1 MSVKPLVVVVGPPAA
16 GKTRVAKRLGKI
28 LGVDVVDTDTEVVK
42 RWGPIPDL
50 FASHGEDFFRA
61 QEREA
66 VESALM
72 TQGVVALGGGAVV
85 NPATQADLMAH
96 RVALIS
102 ITAEAVVPRLD
113 NDKRP
118 LLQGG
123 LEAWK
128 ELVASRREIYQAVA
142 TREFDA
148 SHRSMDDLADE
159 VVAWVREDAEL

>member
-1 MSVKPLVVVVGPPAA
+1 P
-16 GKTRVAKRLGKI
+16 
-28 LGVDVVDTDTEVVK
+28 E
-42 RWGPIPDL
+42 L
-50 FASHGEDFFRA
+50 FSSHGEDFFRT
-61 QEREA
+61 QERAA
-66 VESALM
+66 VADALA
-72 TQGVVALGGGAVV
+72 TPGVVALGGGAVV

-102 ITAEAVVPRLD
+102 ITAEAVAPRLD

-118 LLQGG
+118 LLHGG

-128 ELVASRREIYQAVA
+128 ELVATRHKIYQAVA

-159 VVAWVREDAEL
+159 VAAWVREDAKF

>member
-72 TQGVVALGGGAVV
+72 TQGVVALGGGAVA

-102 ITAEAVVPRLD
+102 ITAEAVAARLD

>member
-102 ITAEAVVPRLD
+102 ITAEAVAPRLG

-123 LEAWK
+123 LETWK

>member
-16 GKTRVAKRLGKI
+16 GKTRVAKGLGRI

-50 FASHGEDFFRA
+50 FASHGEAFFRT

-66 VESALM
+66 VAEALA
-72 TQGVVALGGGAVV
+72 TSGVVALGGGAVV
-85 NPATQADLMAH
+85 DATTQADLMSH

-102 ITAEAVVPRLD
+102 ITADAVAPRLD

-118 LLQGG
+118 LLRGG

-128 ELVASRREIYQAVA
+128 ELVAKRQDFYQAVA

-148 SHRSMDDLADE
+148 SHRSIDDVADE
-159 VVAWVREDAEL
+159 VAAWVREDAGL

>member
-102 ITAEAVVPRLD
+102 ITAEAVAARLD

>member
-102 ITAEAVVPRLD
+102 ITAEAVAARLD

-148 SHRSMDDLADE
+148 SYRSMDDLADE

>member
-102 ITAEAVVPRLD
+102 ITAEAVAPRLD

-142 TREFDA
+142 SREFDA
-148 SHRSMDDLADE
+148 SHRSMDDIADE

>member
-72 TQGVVALGGGAVV
+72 TQGVVAVGGGAVV

-102 ITAEAVVPRLD
+102 ITAEAVAPRLD
-113 NDKRP
+113 NHKRP

-128 ELVASRREIYQAVA
+128 ELVARRREIYQAVA